1 MRMFNTV
8 VVDVFNCIVFVDDLE
23 VGPDIPGYANRGNIA
38 RRKM

>member
-23 VGPDIPGYANRGNIA
+23 VGPDKDILQGGRCEDN
-38 RRKM
+38 